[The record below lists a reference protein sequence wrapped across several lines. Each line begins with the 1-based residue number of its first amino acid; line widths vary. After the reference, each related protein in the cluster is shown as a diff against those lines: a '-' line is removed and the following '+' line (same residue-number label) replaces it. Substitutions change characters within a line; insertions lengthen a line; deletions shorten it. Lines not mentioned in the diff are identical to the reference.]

1 MHWGRDAKQHR
12 AVLDAL
18 STVGEAG
25 LTALALA
32 VMTDLPESR
41 LEAILE
47 ELTAAGLI
55 ARRLDPQVAVA
66 RVRRSSYQIA
76 GRTRGFTGRLGRGPA
91 R

>member
-1 MHWGRDAKQHR
+1 MPWGRDAWQHR
-12 AVLDAL
+12 L

-25 LTALALA
+25 LTALARA
-32 VMTDLPESR
+32 VMTDLPEPR
-41 LEAILE
+41 LEVILE
-47 ELTAAGLI
+47 ELTAAGLV

-76 GRTRGFTGRLGRGPA
+76 HRTRGITGRLGRTAA

>member
-18 STVGEAG
+18 STVGGSG

-41 LEAILE
+41 LEVILE
-47 ELTAAGLI
+47 ELTAAGLV

-66 RVRRSSYQIA
+66 RVRRSSYQI
-76 GRTRGFTGRLGRGPA
+76 GHRTRGFGGRLGRPLA

>member
-1 MHWGRDAKQHR
+1 MHWGRDARQHR

-18 STVGEAG
+18 STVGESG
-25 LTALALA
+25 MTSLALE
-32 VMTDLPESR
+32 VITDLSEPR
-41 LEAILE
+41 LQAILE
-47 ELTAAGLI
+47 ELTDAGLV

-76 GRTRGFTGRLGRGPA
+76 SRTRGFTGPFGRGPD